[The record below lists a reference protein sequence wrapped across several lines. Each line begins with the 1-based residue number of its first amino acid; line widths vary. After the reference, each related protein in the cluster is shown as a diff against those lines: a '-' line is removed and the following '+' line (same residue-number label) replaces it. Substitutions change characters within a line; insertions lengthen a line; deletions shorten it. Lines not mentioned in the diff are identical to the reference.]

1 MIVTVLAQ
9 AGRPFPDWTWFNER
23 NLERLQDLFV
33 QHVQL
38 TALALFFG
46 LVIAIP
52 LAVAAVR
59 WRRLYDPLLGFT
71 GVLFTIPSAALIIA
85 MFAFLPIQ
93 YFGLRARTSVI
104 ALTIYT
110 LLILF
115 RNTVAGLDS
124 VPRDVT
130 EAAIAM
136 GFRPSR
142 RLLRVEFPL
151 ALPVIIAGVRIAA
164 VTTLGLVTVTAFI
177 GQGGFG
183 QLFITGFQRRYTME
197 VAVGVVASVILAVAV
212 DLLLVQVEKALT
224 PWSQSRAAA
233 QG

>member
-1 MIVTVLAQ
+1 MSVVLAQ
-9 AGRPFPDWTWFNER
+9 SGRPFPDWAWFDQANMER
-23 NLERLQDLFV
+23 VRGLFIE
-33 QHVQL
+33 HVQL
-38 TALALFFG
+38 TVLALFFG
-46 LVIAIP
+46 LLIALP

-59 WRRLYDPLLGFT
+59 WRRLYNPLLSFT

-85 MFAFLPIQ
+85 MFAFLPIET
-93 YFGLRARTSVI
+93 FGLRPRTSVI

-124 VPRDVT
+124 VPRDVK
-130 EAAIAM
+130 EAATAM
-136 GFRPSR
+136 GFTPLR

-164 VTTLGLVTVTAFI
+164 VTTLGLVTITAFI

-183 QLFITGFQRRYTME
+183 QLFITGFQRQYTME
-197 VAVGVVASVILAVAV
+197 VAVGVVLSFALAILV
-212 DLLLVQVEKALT
+212 DLALVGVERVLT
-224 PWSQSRAAA
+224 PWSQSRGAHA
-233 QG
+233 

>member
-1 MIVTVLAQ
+1 MTPLLAQ
-9 AGRPFPDWTWFNER
+9 SGRPFPDWSWFNER
-23 NLERLQDLFV
+23 NIDRLRELFL
-33 QHVQL
+33 QHVEL
-38 TALALFFG
+38 TALALLFG
-46 LVIAIP
+46 LLIAIP

-59 WRRLYDPLLGFT
+59 WRRLYNPLLSIT
-71 GVLFTIPSAALIIA
+71 GALFTIPSAALIIG
-85 MFAFLPIQ
+85 MFAFLPIDT
-93 YFGLRARTSVI
+93 FGLRPRTSVT

-130 EAAIAM
+130 EAATAM
-136 GFRPSR
+136 GFRPGR

-197 VAVGVVASVILAVAV
+197 VAVGVVASVILAVIV
-212 DLLLVQVEKALT
+212 DLALVRAEKALT
-224 PWSQSRAAA
+224 PWSQARRARA
-233 QG
+233 

>member
-1 MIVTVLAQ
+1 MTAWVLAQ
-9 AGRPFPDWTWFNER
+9 ATRPFPDWAWFDER
-23 NLERLQDLFV
+23 NVGRLQDLFV

-38 TALALFFG
+38 TVLALVLG
-46 LVIAIP
+46 LVIAVP

-59 WRRLYDPLLGFT
+59 WRALYTPLLNVT
-71 GVLFTIPSAALIIA
+71 GVLFTVPSAALFIA
-85 MFAFLPIQ
+85 IFAFLPTST
-93 YFGLRARTSVI
+93 FGLKPTTSLVG
-104 ALTIYT
+104 LTIYT

-130 EAAIAM
+130 EAATAM
-136 GFRPSR
+136 GYTLGR

-164 VTTLGLVTVTAFI
+164 VTTLGLVTITAFI

-197 VAVGVVASVILAVAV
+197 VAVGVVASVLLAVVV
-212 DLLLVQVEKALT
+212 DLALVWAERLLT
-224 PWSQSRAAA
+224 PWSQTRGARA
-233 QG
+233 

>member
-1 MIVTVLAQ
+1 MTALLAQ
-9 AGRPFPDWTWFNER
+9 SDRSFPDWSWFNE
-23 NLERLQDLFV
+23 NNIDRLQDLFF

-38 TALALFFG
+38 TAWSLLFG
-46 LVIAIP
+46 LLIAIP

-59 WRRLYDPLLGFT
+59 WRKLYSPLLNFT
-71 GVLFTIPSAALIIA
+71 GVLFTIPSAALIIG
-85 MFAFLPIQ
+85 MFAFLPVNT
-93 YFGLRARTSVI
+93 FGLNPTTSIV

-130 EAAIAM
+130 EAAAAM
-136 GFRPSR
+136 GFRPGR

-164 VTTLGLVTVTAFI
+164 VTTLGLVTITAFI

-183 QLFITGFQRRYTME
+183 QLFITGFQRRDTME
-197 VAVGVVASVILAVAV
+197 VAVGVVASVVLAVAV
-212 DLLLVQVEKALT
+212 DLALVWTEKALT
-224 PWSQSRAAA
+224 PWSQSRGAGA
-233 QG
+233 

>member
-1 MIVTVLAQ
+1 
-9 AGRPFPDWTWFNER
+9 
-23 NLERLQDLFV
+23 
-33 QHVQL
+33 
-38 TALALFFG
+38 
-46 LVIAIP
+46 
-52 LAVAAVR
+52 
-59 WRRLYDPLLGFT
+59 
-71 GVLFTIPSAALIIA
+71 LFTIPSAALIIA
-85 MFAFLPIQ
+85 VFAFLPSQ
-93 YFGLRARTSVI
+93 AFGLKPRTAVL

-130 EAAIAM
+130 EAATAM
-136 GFRPSR
+136 GFKPGR

-151 ALPVIIAGVRIAA
+151 ALPVIIAGIRIAA

-197 VAVGVVASVILAVAV
+197 VAVGVVASVILAVVV
-212 DLLLVQVEKALT
+212 DLALVWAERVLT
-224 PWSQSRAAA
+224 PWSQSRGAAT
-233 QG
+233 